1 MGDPNQ
7 LIQLIGLP
15 LALFVLFYF
24 LMIRPQQQRM
34 KKHQEMLNGLKR
46 GDNIVLSS
54 GVFGKIVRVEDLTVG
69 VEIATGVTVK
79 VRKGMIT
86 EVESRGT
93 PAPAKTPPAAKLL
106 LKAAGVGK
114 GSAEPQKTKVAKV
127 TWDQVRQI
135 AETKK
140 TDLNAND
147 IDAAAKIIAGTARSM
162 GITVE

>member
-34 KKHQEMLNGLKR
+34 KKHQEMLGGLKR

-54 GVFGKIVRVEDLTVG
+54 GVHGKIVRVEDATVG

-79 VRKGMIT
+79 VRKAMIT
-86 EVESRGT
+86 EVETRGT
-93 PAPAKTPPAAKLL
+93 PAPAND
-106 LKAAGVGK
+106 
-114 GSAEPQKTKVAKV
+114 KV
-127 TWDQVRQI
+127 
-135 AETKK
+135 
-140 TDLNAND
+140 
-147 IDAAAKIIAGTARSM
+147 
-162 GITVE
+162 